1 LTWTYV
7 VIKIGVKF
15 PTDEGFFKPEIV
27 KLRDLVEDI
36 VADDNLSVL
45 FTTLRCIWQV
55 VEALERHVIG

>member
-1 LTWTYV
+1 M
-7 VIKIGVKF
+7 GVKF
-15 PTDEGFFKPEIV
+15 PTDEGFFKPEMV